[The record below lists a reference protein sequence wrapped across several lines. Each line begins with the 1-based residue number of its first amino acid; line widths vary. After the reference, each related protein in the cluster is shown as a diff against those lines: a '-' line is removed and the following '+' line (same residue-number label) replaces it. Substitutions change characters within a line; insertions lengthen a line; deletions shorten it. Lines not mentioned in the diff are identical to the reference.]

1 MTSFSFLYLNIVF
14 TPKPN
19 CVYVEHYT
27 LESYSEAYR
36 NTKIIGQQ
44 KLLRGA
50 NFRTKEGLLKLS
62 K

>member
-1 MTSFSFLYLNIVF
+1 MYGIEF

-19 CVYVEHYT
+19 CVYMSNIIPWNLSVK
-27 LESYSEAYR
+27 LIGIQ
-36 NTKIIGQQ
+36 KIIGQQ

-50 NFRTKEGLLKLS
+50 NFRTKEGLLNLS